1 MIIFFISPVK
11 LVSEAKV
18 FAIIPRRRK
27 GSPVL
32 LLEPR
37 TGRQDLELLVLLHDQ
52 GSVKTLSFL
61 SLTFCIY
68 DIGVS
73 DV

>member
-11 LVSEAKV
+11 SMSEAKV

-32 LLEPR
+32 LPEPR

-52 GSVKTLSFL
+52 GSMKTHGFL

-68 DIGVS
+68 EIGVS

>member
-52 GSVKTLSFL
+52 GSVKTLGFL